1 MDAMATGLMTD
12 VVVDGVDAVMN
23 RMVATAALVT
33 KIVPTLVVIV
43 MMDPA
48 STATPH
54 LAGMTAT
61 EDVEIA
67 ETVVVVVAMITTS
80 GAPHVLVNLQATR
93 LSRVVQKT
101 TVAGDRTMIVLLVA
115 KKDTLV
121 VRFQG

>member
-1 MDAMATGLMTD
+1 MATGLMTD